1 MRRTTT
7 TLILAVTL
15 GLLVALPA
23 LAQDADSLIVQG
35 KRMMAA
41 GLNAADLDQVRQART
56 LFERATNDDHRAAWA
71 HYYVAQADNNLA
83 NLLAE
88 HDKGEAVD
96 HLDSA
101 IEHLKAAIKRE
112 ESAEAY
118 ALLASVYGRKIG
130 LKPLLGMFLGPK
142 AGKALNQAKTLDP
155 DNPRVVLTE
164 AVSDFNTPKVFGG
177 SKTRAM
183 EGFQRAIGLFE
194 QEEVVDPLLP
204 RWGHEEAY
212 AWLGIA
218 YHDQGDTAAARRA
231 FEQALEVN
239 PDFGWVKYVL
249 LPGLDDEA
257 GSK

>member
-1 MRRTTT
+1 MRHTTT
-7 TLILAVTL
+7 IRAVVL
-15 GLLVALPA
+15 GLFVALPA

-41 GLNAADLDQVRQART
+41 GLNAADLDQVREART
-56 LFERATNDDHRAAWA
+56 LFERAANNDLRAAWA
-71 HYYVAQADNNLA
+71 HYYVAQVDYNLA
-83 NLLAE
+83 NLLAQ
-88 HDKGEAVD
+88 HDKGEAAD

-101 IEHLKAAIKRE
+101 IEHLKAAIERE

-130 LKPLLGMFLGPK
+130 LKPLMGMFLGPK
-142 AGKALNQAKTLDP
+142 AGKALNQAKTLAP

-164 AVSDFNTPKVFGG
+164 AVSDFNTPKMFGG
-177 SKTRAM
+177 SKARAM
-183 EGFQRAIGLFE
+183 EGFERAIGLFE
-194 QEEVVDPLLP
+194 QEEIADPLLP

-218 YHDQGDTAAARRA
+218 YRNQGNPAAARRA